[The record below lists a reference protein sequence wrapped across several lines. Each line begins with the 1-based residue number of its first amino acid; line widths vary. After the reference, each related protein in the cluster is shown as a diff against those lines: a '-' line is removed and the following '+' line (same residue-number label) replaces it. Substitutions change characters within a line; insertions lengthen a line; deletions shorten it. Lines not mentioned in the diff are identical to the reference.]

1 MSDKVNILKLSL
13 HGQVIAYLV
22 GFQHGRS
29 TLSFTEEF
37 KTNPYR
43 PTLSLITHPS
53 FPHVNKDFRIEW

>member
-22 GFQHGRS
+22 GFQHGRN
-29 TLSFTEEF
+29 TLIFTEEF

-43 PTLSLITHPS
+43 PTLSLITHPT
-53 FPHVNKDFRIEW
+53 FPHVNKLLAV